1 MILFALERFMLTP
14 RHRALFEASY
24 SALLLRTDPGDRHPP
39 VPVPTPSQVHEH
51 NVINGKDF
59 HPGSAG

>member
-1 MILFALERFMLTP
+1 MLTP

-39 VPVPTPSQVHEH
+39 VPAPAPSPAHDR
-51 NVINGKDF
+51 NVMSSKDF
-59 HPGSAG
+59 QPGSAG